1 MKWSRIGMLLFLL
14 SLTLVL
20 SLGKIGKWTLK
31 QVKKLYVVSK
41 DCNQTFIA
49 TAKKVKRKGKRL

>member
-1 MKWSRIGMLLFLL
+1 MKWSRIGMLLFLP

-31 QVKKLYVVSK
+31 QVKKL
-41 DCNQTFIA
+41 
-49 TAKKVKRKGKRL
+49 